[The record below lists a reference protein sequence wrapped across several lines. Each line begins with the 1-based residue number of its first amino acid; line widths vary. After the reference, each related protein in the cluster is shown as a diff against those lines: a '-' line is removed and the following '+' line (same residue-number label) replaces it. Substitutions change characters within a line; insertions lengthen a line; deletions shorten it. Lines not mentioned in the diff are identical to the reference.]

1 MTITYSKLLCR
12 VDLDAIRHNYRQMKS
27 KGANVIA
34 VIKSDAYGHG
44 LVETAR
50 ALEAEG
56 ADTFAVGY
64 VHEAVQLKEAG
75 IPGRIIALLGP
86 VDKDDC
92 EAMIEHD
99 IIGFVGHF
107 ETLARV
113 AYHAGGRP
121 VRVSLKFDTGM
132 SRLGFTREE
141 LPKLKAFLRGRPNV
155 VPVMASSHLAVA
167 DEPGRIELTRSQ
179 AETFNAIIEDLRASG
194 FRVEANL
201 ANSAAIMGHPDCHQD
216 SQRAG
221 IALYGGNPFA
231 GTEWE
236 HLGAELRPAMEV
248 SAPIL
253 HVHQLDKG
261 VSISYG
267 HTFTADR
274 DMTVAVVGA
283 GYADCYSR
291 GLSNTGFMNIAG
303 TRCPIVGRVCM
314 QMTAVDI
321 SSLAEQGVTVKTG
334 DNAWLLG
341 GPGEGKISPQDLA
354 DWWGTITYEVFCVL
368 GMNRRTFLNE

>member
-1 MTITYSKLLCR
+1 MTITYSKLLCHI
-12 VDLDAIRHNYRQMKS
+12 DLDAIRHNYRQMKS
-27 KGANVIA
+27 MGGNIIA

-44 LVETAR
+44 LIETAR
-50 ALEAEG
+50 ALVAEG
-56 ADTFAVGY
+56 AETFAVGY

-107 ETLARV
+107 ETLARL
-113 AYHAGGRP
+113 AYHSEGRP

-132 SRLGFTREE
+132 SRLGFTCED

-167 DEPGRIELTRSQ
+167 DEPERVSMTEKQ
-179 AETFNAIIEDLRASG
+179 AATFGEIVQDLRASG

-201 ANSAAIMGHPDCHQD
+201 ANSAAIMGHPGCHHD

-236 HLGAELRPAMEV
+236 HLGAELKPAMAV

-267 HTFTADR
+267 HTYTAER

-291 GLSNTGFMNIAG
+291 GLSNTGFMNIG
-303 TRCPIVGRVCM
+303 GVRCPIVGRVCM

-321 SSLAEQGVTVKTG
+321 SALAEQGALPKTG
-334 DNAWLLG
+334 DDVWLLG
-341 GPGEGKISPQDLA
+341 GPGEGSILPQDLA

-368 GMNRRTFLNE
+368 GLNRRAFLNE